1 MSKFRSP
8 DIFRFCQNQHIGSI
22 VGFPKGFPY
31 IGIPIGIS
39 LYGRLASDIDYRQ
52 MSNVRCEIVSPRLA
66 IYLCLS
72 CLNMCSHCPNMCL
85 HYTQGV
91 WGRHG
96 PSPRSEQKPICFT
109 SIRPKHVRAGSA
121 FPHAVAFLVYLRQSD
136 AHDSRIS

>member
-52 MSNVRCEIVSPRLA
+52 MSNVRCEIVSPRL
-66 IYLCLS
+66 
-72 CLNMCSHCPNMCL
+72 
-85 HYTQGV
+85 
-91 WGRHG
+91 
-96 PSPRSEQKPICFT
+96 
-109 SIRPKHVRAGSA
+109 VRLMPVLVA
-121 FPHAVAFLVYLRQSD
+121 FPQKQSMVACVS
-136 AHDSRIS
+136 ADS